1 MDKLMKL
8 KAVAILICSSLAGS
22 AMADDPMMNGS
33 ANGTKNGQTATQA
46 AQPGDAKLTS
56 DVNTALADYAG
67 KINVSVKGGVVYLS
81 GQLPSDTDYEKA
93 VTLAESTKG
102 VLDVNVDN
110 LTVKDS
116 KNPLYDSYLT
126 AKVKG
131 ALIQTDVLDKDIP
144 SWSVSVETKN
154 GEVFL
159 SGTVKSDQEKQE
171 VVKVV
176 NSVNGVTKVND
187 QLQVGKE
194 DATKEQTNTDMTTPS
209 DSSSDASSGSS
220 SDESG
225 SDTMNNSSY

>member
-22 AMADDPMMNGS
+22 AMANDPMTNGGS
-33 ANGTKNGQTATQA
+33 TTNGAQNGQTATQA
-46 AQPGDAKLTS
+46 AKPGDAKLTS

-81 GQLPSDTDYEKA
+81 GQLPSDTDYEK
-93 VTLAESTKG
+93 VITLAESTKG
-102 VLDVNVDN
+102 VLDVNVDG

-144 SWSVSVETKN
+144 SWSISVETKN

-176 NSVNGVTKVND
+176 NSVSGVTKVND
-187 QLQVGKE
+187 QLQVGKK
-194 DATKEQTNTDMTTPS
+194 DATKEQTSTDMTTPS
-209 DSSSDASSGSS
+209 DSSSGSS
-220 SDESG
+220 SDKSG
-225 SDTMNNSSY
+225 SDTMDNSSY